1 MFKRHKNILCA
12 ICARV
17 TTTSDRPSPIAKIDM
32 KYEWFGEEETDDSVR
47 KKNSLSSVVDLRM
60 SSTGQRP
67 LVTMYILARISLQYD
82 VEPNSHQRLCQSL
95 SKLFVLLYQITN
107 AWISSNSEQNVSH
120 FENPNEYTRDC
131 RVSLKFEFSSQSL
144 FCPSFVF

>member
-1 MFKRHKNILCA
+1 
-12 ICARV
+12 
-17 TTTSDRPSPIAKIDM
+17 M

-95 SKLFVLLYQITN
+95 SKLFVLLFR
-107 AWISSNSEQNVSH
+107 SPMH
-120 FENPNEYTRDC
+120 G
-131 RVSLKFEFSSQSL
+131 SLLIVNKMFHILRIRINIQEIAELS
-144 FCPSFVF
+144 